1 MERWAGRSRTQKD
14 ERLNLRITAEEKLL
28 LQQAALA
35 THVSTSQF
43 VLQAALRSAEET
55 LVRRTSYVV
64 PEEAWERLVAL
75 LDRPVRTIPSLA
87 KAAHRSPSPRER

>member
-1 MERWAGRSRTQKD
+1 MERGAGKSRRQKD
-14 ERLNLRITAEEKLL
+14 ERLNLRITAEEKRL

-55 LVRRTSYVV
+55 LVGRTGYVI
-64 PEEAWERLVAL
+64 PTEAWERLVAL
-75 LDRPVRTIPSLA
+75 LDRPARTIPSLA
-87 KAAHRSPSPRER
+87 EAARRSPSPREP